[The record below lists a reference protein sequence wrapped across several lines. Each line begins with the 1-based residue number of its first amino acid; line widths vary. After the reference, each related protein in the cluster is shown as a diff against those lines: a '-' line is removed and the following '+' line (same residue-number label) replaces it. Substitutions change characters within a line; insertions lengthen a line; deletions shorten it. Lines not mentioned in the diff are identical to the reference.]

1 MDMSVQVA
9 IRLAIR
15 RPSRLESPKAPDFR
29 FGLQN
34 GMAKFMINTT
44 TPKQL
49 TSHPEWLNDW
59 EKRIKALKNLPS
71 LFRMVWA
78 AAPIVVLSSLVCRLL
93 AALVPLGILAVTRLI
108 IDSIFRLTSNHTPL
122 PGSFWW
128 MVSLEFALASLAM
141 ITSRLIDFCD
151 SRLADKFT
159 CYINVRI
166 MQHATSLDLVSYED
180 PLFYDKL
187 ERARVQGTDRIGM
200 IQATG
205 RLVQEF
211 FTTLSLAASIFIFS
225 PWIIFTLIVCTLP
238 TFLSETH
245 FAFLGYAL
253 SSQQTPA
260 RREMEYF
267 RVLGGSKESAKE
279 LRLFGLGSF
288 LVDRYQALANE
299 VQHQTFGLARRRLF
313 IGLSFAL
320 LGTIGYYGSYAFA
333 IHQTVIGVLSLGTLT
348 LLAGAIAG
356 TNSNIQAVLGT
367 FSSIAG
373 QALFLTDLLEFF
385 SVKPKVFSK
394 PDAILVPRP
403 IRRGFEFKNVSFS
416 YPGSSKKVLNNIN
429 FRLEPGERIALV
441 GKNGQGKT
449 TIVKLLTRLYE
460 PTAGQILLDGVD
472 IREYNLQDLWKEIGV
487 IFQDFMRYELPCYEN
502 IAMGRIEDRKNS
514 SRIRAAAHKSL
525 ADEVIRKL
533 PNHYNQRLGCR
544 FEGGVDLSGGEW
556 QKIALAR
563 AYLRD
568 SQLLILDEPTA
579 SLDARSEH
587 EVFERFSELTEGKMA
602 LLISH
607 RLSTVR
613 MADRILVLE
622 DGKIAEEGPHEQLIK
637 IGGGYAE
644 MFELQAA
651 SYR

>member
-1 MDMSVQVA
+1 
-9 IRLAIR
+9 
-15 RPSRLESPKAPDFR
+15 
-29 FGLQN
+29 
-34 GMAKFMINTT
+34 
-44 TPKQL
+44 
-49 TSHPEWLNDW
+49 
-59 EKRIKALKNLPS
+59 
-71 LFRMVWA
+71 
-78 AAPIVVLSSLVCRLL
+78 
-93 AALVPLGILAVTRLI
+93 
-108 IDSIFRLTSNHTPL
+108 
-122 PGSFWW
+122 
-128 MVSLEFALASLAM
+128 
-141 ITSRLIDFCD
+141 
-151 SRLADKFT
+151 
-159 CYINVRI
+159 
-166 MQHATSLDLVSYED
+166 
-180 PLFYDKL
+180 
-187 ERARVQGTDRIGM
+187 
-200 IQATG
+200 
-205 RLVQEF
+205 
-211 FTTLSLAASIFIFS
+211 
-225 PWIIFTLIVCTLP
+225 
-238 TFLSETH
+238 
-245 FAFLGYAL
+245 
-253 SSQQTPA
+253 
-260 RREMEYF
+260 
-267 RVLGGSKESAKE
+267 
-279 LRLFGLGSF
+279 
-288 LVDRYQALANE
+288 
-299 VQHQTFGLARRRLF
+299 
-313 IGLSFAL
+313 
-320 LGTIGYYGSYAFA
+320 
-333 IHQTVIGVLSLGTLT
+333 
-348 LLAGAIAG
+348 
-356 TNSNIQAVLGT
+356 LGT

-403 IRRGFEFKNVSFS
+403 ILRGFEFKNVSFS

-622 DGKIAEEGPHEQLIK
+622 NGSIAEEGPHEQLIK

>member
-1 MDMSVQVA
+1 
-9 IRLAIR
+9 
-15 RPSRLESPKAPDFR
+15 
-29 FGLQN
+29 
-34 GMAKFMINTT
+34 MAKFMRNTT
-44 TPKQL
+44 TLKQL
-49 TSHPEWLNDW
+49 SSHPEWLNDW
-59 EKRIKALKNLPS
+59 QKRITALKNLPS
-71 LFRMVWA
+71 LFGMVWA
-78 AAPIVVLSSLVCRLL
+78 AAPIVVVSSLVCRLL

-211 FTTLSLAASIFIFS
+211 FTTVSLAASIFIFS
-225 PWIIFTLIVCTLP
+225 PWILFTLIMCTLP

-299 VQHQTFGLARRRLF
+299 VHHQTFGLARRRLF

-394 PDAILVPRP
+394 PDAMLVPRP

-622 DGKIAEEGPHEQLIK
+622 NGKIAEEGPHEQLIK